1 MNREYI
7 ECLKNEIKN
16 LTFNLAMCEYYYNA
30 DGTGS
35 YKKNLLIEQIN
46 GMKKYLNALV
56 KIYQDEKIKWNLE
69 EYIEKKKYEE
79 PENEPNEKI

>member
-56 KIYQDEKIKWNLE
+56 KIYQDEKNKFKCMEGYLA
-69 EYIEKKKYEE
+69 
-79 PENEPNEKI
+79 NESNEKI